1 MMKKILWAVAAAAT
15 LATPA
20 FAADIPRRQPIA
32 DTVYIPAAPAGVWT
46 GFYVGAH
53 LGGAFGSNFRNDVGY
68 GLGGASGFLAG
79 VQAGYDYQFN
89 RVVLGVA
96 GDLTYSTVSRRY
108 IDLTPSDIR
117 AKQDWSGSLR
127 ARLGYAVQDNMLLY
141 VTGGLALGN
150 VRLNDAVL
158 GTSQSR
164 MGVGWTL
171 GAGARRLPAGRD
183 GAHHVCA
190 RAGGLAFHDVLHGDG
205 AFGARHAGL
214 APSAGRRLR
223 QGRRAHR
230 RLPSRFVASSPAR
243 SGAGRCGGPGGCGM
257 RG

>member
-32 DTVYIPAAPAGVWT
+32 DTVYIPTAPAGVWT

-68 GLGGASGFLAG
+68 GLGGSSGFLAG

-164 MGVGWTL
+164 TAFGWTI
-171 GAGARRLPAGRD
+171 GAGGEYKFTQNWSGLLEYRYTDLGR
-183 GAHHVCA
+183 GTYNAISFAPRVGFNSHTI
-190 RAGGLAFHDVLHGDG
+190 RTGLNY
-205 AFGARHAGL
+205 
-214 APSAGRRLR
+214 
-223 QGRRAHR
+223 
-230 RLPSRFVASSPAR
+230 RF
-243 SGAGRCGGPGGCGM
+243 
-257 RG
+257 

>member
-171 GAGARRLPAGRD
+171 GAGGEYKFTQNWSGLLEYRYTDLGR
-183 GAHHVCA
+183 GTYNNISFAPRVGFTSHTI
-190 RAGGLAFHDVLHGDG
+190 RTGLNY
-205 AFGARHAGL
+205 
-214 APSAGRRLR
+214 
-223 QGRRAHR
+223 
-230 RLPSRFVASSPAR
+230 RF
-243 SGAGRCGGPGGCGM
+243 
-257 RG
+257 

>member
-1 MMKKILWAVAAAAT
+1 MKKILWAVAVAAT

-20 FAADIPRRQPIA
+20 FAADIPRRQPVA
-32 DTVYIPAAPAGVWT
+32 DTVYMPAPPAGVWT

-171 GAGARRLPAGRD
+171 GAGGEYKFTQNWSGLLEYRYTDLGR
-183 GAHHVCA
+183 GTYNNISFAPRVGFTSHTI
-190 RAGGLAFHDVLHGDG
+190 RTGLNY
-205 AFGARHAGL
+205 
-214 APSAGRRLR
+214 
-223 QGRRAHR
+223 
-230 RLPSRFVASSPAR
+230 RF
-243 SGAGRCGGPGGCGM
+243 
-257 RG
+257 